1 MTTLHSPDA
10 ANTGDG
16 SGFDGSGFCEFYREF
31 LPNLVGFLMFQGA
44 SRPDAAEVAQDTMTK
59 AYQRWSEIDNPKAWA
74 RTVAS
79 RAWVRRI
86 TSNKEDLVE
95 HLPELNPLLPPS
107 IDAERWEQ
115 QHEVL
120 RVLDRLPPRQRE
132 VMAWT
137 LESYTPAEIAVELK
151 ITAEAVRANLMKA
164 RRTLAEYLSTPRDE

>member
-10 ANTGDG
+10 ANTG
-16 SGFDGSGFCEFYREF
+16 SGGDGSGFCEFYREF
-31 LPNLVGFLMFQGA
+31 LPDLVAFLMWQGA
-44 SRPDAAEVAQDTMTK
+44 RLADAAEVAQDTMTK
-59 AYQRWSEIDNPKAWA
+59 AYQRWSEIDSPKAWA

-86 TSNKEDLVE
+86 ASNKEDLVE
-95 HLPELNPLLPPS
+95 DVPELSTLLPSS

-137 LESYTPAEIAVELK
+137 FEGYTPAEIAVELK
-151 ITAEAVRANLMKA
+151 ITAEAVRANLKKA
-164 RRTLAEYLSTPRDE
+164 RRALAKYLSGTEDES